1 MLRRDVLSEGF
12 FATMLTTIWVDV
24 EDLFEYARTNI
35 RPSGIQRLAYEIY
48 AALKAGDGVQSRV
61 FFVRHTSV
69 RNSFRVVSWRSIEAL
84 FDNLTENHA
93 VVPRREAGI
102 LPHGMRRQMVRKLV
116 QRLPS
121 TLRAQVITVMLTNTE
136 AARAWMKLAADVAKA
151 AIRQPRRLMRRL
163 GRRGVDSEGFS
174 ASDGACPD
182 IDFAATVTPG
192 DVMLVF
198 GSPWFHPNY
207 DAIVR
212 AHREQYGLRFA
223 MLVYDLI
230 PLRRPE
236 WCDASL
242 VRLFRNWLDPMLP
255 LCDRIFAIS
264 QATAIDVEHYV
275 AERGIKLLGPILPLP
290 LGTGFAASATPVPSG
305 APVPAARNG
314 RILPVPGSY
323 ALIVSTIEARKNHL
337 LLFRIWRRMLDEMP
351 HDQVP
356 SLVFAGRVG
365 WLVDDLMRQISNT
378 NNLDGKLILIENP
391 TDSELVPLYKGC
403 LFTLF
408 PSFYEGWGLP
418 VTESLALGKPCLIS
432 NRTSLPEAGVGLA
445 RSFDPDNLHEAYAAI
460 RAVIDDRAD
469 LAAWEAQVK
478 RDFKPVP
485 WSVTAD
491 MVLAGLVFENQSAYV
506 KPKALRGST
515 AGLQAQRQLNA

>member
-1 MLRRDVLSEGF
+1 
-12 FATMLTTIWVDV
+12 MLTTIWVDV

-48 AALKAGDGVQSRV
+48 AALQAGDGVRSRV
-61 FFVRHTSV
+61 FFVRHTSI
-69 RNSFRVVSWRSIEAL
+69 RHSFRVVPWQSIAAL
-84 FDNLTENHA
+84 FDNLTEHHIA
-93 VVPRREAGI
+93 VPRRDAGI
-102 LPHGMRRQMVRKLV
+102 LPHGVQRQMMRKLV

-121 TLRAQVITVMLTNTE
+121 SLRPQVITVMLTSTD
-136 AARAWMKLAADVAKA
+136 ALRAWMTLLADLAKA
-151 AIRQPRRLMRRL
+151 AICLPRQMMRRL
-163 GRRGVDSEGFS
+163 GCRSIDPDGPLPGEE
-174 ASDGACPD
+174 ASPE
-182 IDFAATVTPG
+182 IDFASTVAPG

-198 GSPWFHPNY
+198 GSPWFHPDY
-207 DAIVR
+207 DTIVR
-212 AHREQYGLRFA
+212 KHRAQYGLRFA

-236 WCDASL
+236 WCEASL

-255 LCDRIFAIS
+255 LCDRIFSIS
-264 QATAIDVEHYV
+264 QATAIDVENYV
-275 AERGIKLLGPILPLP
+275 AETGIKLTGPILPLP
-290 LGTGFAASATPVPSG
+290 LGTGFTASA
-305 APVPAARNG
+305 APAPLARKSS
-314 RILPVPGSY
+314 RRLPEPGSY

-403 LFTLF
+403 LFSLC

-432 NRTSLPEAGVGLA
+432 NRTSLPEAGAGLA
-445 RSFDPDNLHEAYAAI
+445 RSFDPDNMLEAYAAI

-469 LAAWEAQVK
+469 LAHWEAQVR

-485 WSVTAD
+485 WSATVDAL
-491 MVLAGLVFENQSAYV
+491 LAGLVFENQTAYA
-506 KPKALRGST
+506 KGMASKGLR
-515 AGLQAQRQLNA
+515 AGLQPSRRQLNA

>member
-1 MLRRDVLSEGF
+1 
-12 FATMLTTIWVDV
+12 MLTTIWVDV

-48 AALKAGDGVQSRV
+48 AALQAGNGVQSRV
-61 FFVRHTSV
+61 FFVRHTAI
-69 RNSFRVVSWRSIEAL
+69 RHSFRVVSWQSVEAL
-84 FDNLTENHA
+84 FDHLTEQHSA
-93 VVPRREAGI
+93 APPRGAGI
-102 LPHGMRRQMVRKLV
+102 LPHGTQRQMMRKLV
-116 QRLPS
+116 QRLPIS
-121 TLRAQVITVMLTNTE
+121 LRPQVITMMLTTTD
-136 AARAWMKLAADVAKA
+136 AAKAWITLFADMAKA
-151 AIRQPRRLMRRL
+151 AFGLPRLL
-163 GRRGVDSEGFS
+163 IGRRSIGSGRLSPGEE
-174 ASDGACPD
+174 ASPE
-182 IDFAATVTPG
+182 IDFASTVAPG

-198 GSPWFHPNY
+198 GSPWFHPDY
-207 DAIVR
+207 DTIVR
-212 AHREQYGLRFA
+212 KHRVQYGLRFA

-264 QATAIDVEHYV
+264 QATARDVESYV
-275 AERGIKLLGPILPLP
+275 AERGIKLAGSILPLP
-290 LGTGFAASATPVPSG
+290 LGTGFTASA
-305 APVPAARNG
+305 APAAPG
-314 RILPVPGSY
+314 RETSRRLPEAGSY

-391 TDSELVPLYKGC
+391 TDSELLPLYKGC
-403 LFTLF
+403 LFTVC

-432 NRTSLPEAGVGLA
+432 NRTSLPEAGAGLA

-469 LAAWEAQVK
+469 LAAWEAQVQ
-478 RDFKPVP
+478 REFKPVP
-485 WSVTAD
+485 WSATVDALLD
-491 MVLAGLVFENQSAYV
+491 GLVFENQGAYA
-506 KPKALRGST
+506 KGMTPRGIR
-515 AGLQAQRQLNA
+515 AGLQPSRQQLNA